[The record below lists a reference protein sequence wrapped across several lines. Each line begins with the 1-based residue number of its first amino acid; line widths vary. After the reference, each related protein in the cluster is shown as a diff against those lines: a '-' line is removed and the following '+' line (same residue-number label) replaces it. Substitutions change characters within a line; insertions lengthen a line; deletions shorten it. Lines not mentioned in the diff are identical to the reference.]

1 MMLKN
6 RIKKI
11 LSVLCVLA
19 LIGGGLR
26 FNSNLM
32 INKASKEQYEQFF
45 KAEQDFDVLF
55 LGSSHVINGVSPIDL
70 FRAYGITSYNLSM
83 HGNYVASGYYL
94 LKESLEILKKK
105 GRQLPKAVVLDI
117 YGGNEIVFDLHNA
130 WDSFPLSRTKA
141 EMAANLVSK
150 EDQAA
155 MLVPFFLY
163 HNRWNELKDE
173 DFRLYPSRKYGV
185 QPRYEVCYPA
195 EEIITAPQ
203 DMEPAEEEKLIYI
216 NRINQL
222 CKSMGIKLILIH
234 IPYSYHPEWQREAN
248 AVCQYAQEQGI
259 SCINYMNQDIGLD
272 FDIDFYDQGHLN
284 AAGMRILTQE
294 LGRLLKEAGM
304 EDHRGQPEEQVWE
317 VENQAFIQYRIRQL
331 GEVSDAK
338 AYLMGIHDPD
348 LITHVQIFRPVLEDR
363 QIGKLIGRLQK
374 SGHEICVTETRI
386 RSLEE
391 NEEDLEYDIYCSVYR
406 KDELNTPVHTAG
418 FSILKN

>member
-1 MMLKN
+1 MLKN
-6 RIKKI
+6 RMKKI

-19 LIGGGLR
+19 LTGGGLR
-26 FNSNLM
+26 INSALM

-55 LGSSHVINGVSPIDL
+55 LGSSHVINGISPIDL
-70 FRAYGITSYNLSM
+70 FREYGITSYNLSM
-83 HGNYVASGYYL
+83 HGNYVASSYYL
-94 LKESLEILKKK
+94 LKESLAILKKK
-105 GRQLPKAVVLDI
+105 GRQFPKAVVLDV

-141 EMAANLVSK
+141 EMVRNLVSR

-163 HNRWNELKDE
+163 HNRWNELDNE

-195 EEIITAPQ
+195 DEIVTDPK
-203 DMEPAEEEKLIYI
+203 DMEPADEEKLIYI
-216 NRINQL
+216 DRINQL
-222 CKSMGIKLILIH
+222 CNSLGIRLILIH

-259 SCINYMNQDIGLD
+259 FCKNYMYQDIGLD

-284 AAGMRILTQE
+284 AAGMRILTKE

-304 EDHRGQPEEQVWE
+304 EDHRGQQEEQVWLT
-317 VENQAFIQYRIRQL
+317 ENQAFIQYRLRQL
-331 GEVSDAK
+331 EEVSDAK
-338 AYLMGIHDPD
+338 AYLMGINDPD
-348 LITHVQIFRPVLEDR
+348 LIAHVQIWHPVLEDR
-363 QIGKLIGRLQK
+363 QIAKLTERLQK
-374 SGHEICVTETRI
+374 SGHEIFVTETRI
-386 RSLEE
+386 EIP
-391 NEEDLEYDIYCSVYR
+391 EEDDENLEYDIYCSVYR
-406 KDELNTPVHTAG
+406 KDDPDIPVHTIG
-418 FSILKN
+418 FSVINN